1 MYVLSVKIC
10 FSGQKYSCFVA
21 RGGHL
26 ALVSFFCTLVI
37 VNSAVIY
44 FDFVNVCFQLLKTI
58 VYCISQTMDDN
69 IYKDM

>member
-26 ALVSFFCTLVI
+26 ALVSLVI